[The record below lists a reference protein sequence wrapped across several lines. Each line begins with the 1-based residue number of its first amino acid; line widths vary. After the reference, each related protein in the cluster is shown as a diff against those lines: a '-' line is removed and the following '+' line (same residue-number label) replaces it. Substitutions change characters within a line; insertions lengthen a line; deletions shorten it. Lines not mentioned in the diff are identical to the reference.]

1 MEELALPFACC
12 VMPLVRE
19 RFPSLSFTLATS
31 REEDRRVVSD
41 KSRRAE
47 GLALLIKCC
56 STLKPRPYSS
66 LGQ

>member
-1 MEELALPFACC
+1 
-12 VMPLVRE
+12 MPLVRE